1 VRNLIQGIHDFQNN
15 VFSSKRA
22 FFERL
27 AKGQSP
33 ETLFITCADSRINP
47 NLITQTQPGELFIM
61 RNAGNIIPPHGPQST
76 GEAATI
82 EYAISILNVRDVIV
96 CGHTYCGAMSALL
109 EPSSVAGH
117 PSITSWL
124 AHAEQTRKIIKD
136 NYRHLEGD
144 ELLTAAVEENVL
156 VQLEHVRTLPSVAQA
171 LAAGRVRLHGWVY
184 KLETGEVFAFDP
196 EAQNFLPVDEQQRA
210 AKPPP
215 SAPRRSI

>member
-1 VRNLIQGIHDFQNN
+1 MRNLIQGIHDFQNN

-61 RNAGNIIPPHGPQST
+61 RNAGNIIPPHGPHST

-82 EYAISILNVRDVIV
+82 EYAISMLNVRDVIV

-117 PSITSWL
+117 PAITSWL
-124 AHAEQTRKIIKD
+124 AHAEQTRKIIRD
-136 NYRHLEGD
+136 NYKHLEGD

-156 VQLEHVRTLPSVAQA
+156 VQLEHVRTLPSVAKA
-171 LAAGRVRLHGWVY
+171 LEAGKVRLHGWVY

-196 EAQNFLPVDEQQRA
+196 EAHNFLPVDEQQRA
-210 AKPPP
+210 VRPSP

>member
-1 VRNLIQGIHDFQNN
+1 MRNLIQGIHDFQNN

-61 RNAGNIIPPHGPQST
+61 RNAGNIIPPHGPHST

-82 EYAISILNVRDVIV
+82 EYAISMLNVRDVIV

-109 EPSSVAGH
+109 EPSTVEGH
-117 PSITSWL
+117 PAITSWL

-136 NYRHLEGD
+136 NYKHLEGD

-156 VQLEHVRTLPSVAQA
+156 VQLEHVRTLPSVAKA
-171 LAAGRVRLHGWVY
+171 LEAGKVRLHGWVY

-196 EAQNFLPVDEQQRA
+196 EAHNFLPVDEQQRA
-210 AKPPP
+210 VRAAP